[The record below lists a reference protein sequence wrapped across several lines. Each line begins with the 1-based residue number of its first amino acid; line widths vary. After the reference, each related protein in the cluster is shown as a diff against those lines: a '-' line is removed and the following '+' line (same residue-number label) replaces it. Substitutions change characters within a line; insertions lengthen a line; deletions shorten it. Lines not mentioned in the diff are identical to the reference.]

1 MFKKIK
7 QLFCHHDWCIENYRG
22 LIPLNR
28 PEYMTYVFCHKC
40 GLKGDY
46 NSLNHFI
53 YQRDGVNVIEEFK
66 DEQ

>member
-7 QLFCHHDWCIENYRG
+7 QLFCHHDWCIENHRE

-28 PEYMTYVFCHKC
+28 PV
-40 GLKGDY
+40 
-46 NSLNHFI
+46 I
-53 YQRDGVNVIEEFK
+53 YQRDGLNVIEEFK